1 MRFLIKALVLLQVTC
16 TVVRLPDGSIRQLC
30 CDTFGYCFYL

>member
-1 MRFLIKALVLLQVTC
+1 MLHIIKALVFLQVTC
-16 TVVRLPDGSIRQLC
+16 SVVRMPDGSIRQLC